1 MTNNRSII
9 TIQSA
14 ITDEIFFALGLNR
27 RGLLRLG
34 LGWLF
39 APPTRIFARYM
50 AAVDAAMADGGA
62 PAGCRVMMDAL
73 HVQIESLS
81 LSNIPSEGPALILAN
96 HPGAYD
102 SMAIGSLVPR
112 QDLKAIV
119 SKTRLYQVL
128 PNLRPNVF
136 FVSKDPGE
144 SMLALKSAVEHLRQ
158 GGILL
163 QFGSGLIEPDPA
175 MHPVGDEVFAKWSPS
190 VEIMLRKVPE
200 TIVVPTITSHVLLQ
214 RFERHPLTLLRQGA
228 MDKRRLA
235 EFTQVIQQLLSPK
248 SVRAN
253 PRISFGAPFTLADL
267 EPEPPNRRIL
277 PAVIE
282 RVKAEV
288 DRHLAWVEQQ
298 KSDQQN

>member
-1 MTNNRSII
+1 MVDIDLIR

-27 RGLLRLG
+27 RGALRRG

-50 AAVDAAMADGGA
+50 AAVDAAIASGGA

-73 HVQIESLS
+73 NVKIESMGQF
-81 LSNIPSEGPALILAN
+81 NIPTTGPALILAN

-112 QDLKAIV
+112 PDLKGIV
-119 SKTRLYQVL
+119 SKTRLYEVL
-128 PNLRPNVF
+128 PHLRPNFF

-144 SMLALKSAVEHLRQ
+144 SMLALKGAVEHLRQ
-158 GGILL
+158 GGILI

-175 MHPVGDEVFAKWSPS
+175 THPVGDEVFKKWSPS
-190 VEIMLRKVPE
+190 LEIMLRKVPE
-200 TIVVPTITSHVLLQ
+200 TAVIPTIASNVLQ
-214 RFERHPLTLLRQGA
+214 KRFESHPLVHLRRGA

-235 EFTQVIQQLLSPK
+235 EFTQVIQQLLFPR
-248 SVRAN
+248 SVQAH
-253 PRISFGAPFTLADL
+253 PRISFGAPFKLADL
-267 EPEPPNRRIL
+267 ENEVQNRRVL
-277 PAVIE
+277 PAVIN
-282 RVKAEV
+282 RVKAE
-288 DRHLAWVEQQ
+288 LVEHMNWQNPNS
-298 KSDQQN
+298 SD